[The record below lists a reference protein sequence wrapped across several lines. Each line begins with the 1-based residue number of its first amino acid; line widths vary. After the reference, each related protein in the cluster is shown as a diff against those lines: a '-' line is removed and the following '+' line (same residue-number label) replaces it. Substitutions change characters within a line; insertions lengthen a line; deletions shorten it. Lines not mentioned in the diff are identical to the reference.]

1 MIPHYKVTESDQ
13 QRLIKRLGKNK
24 ALAVIVAIEYES
36 LTQQQQADILD
47 VARMTL
53 YRWRQEPRFIAEYD
67 RLHEKKSRF
76 IMQSFRKR
84 NNIRYSVNEIISNQ
98 TLLQRILL

>member
-1 MIPHYKVTESDQ
+1 MMPQYKVTESDQ
-13 QRLIKRLGKNK
+13 QRLIKRLGNDK

-36 LTQQQQADILD
+36 LTQQQQAEILD

-53 YRWRQEPRFIAEYD
+53 YRWRKEPRFIAEYE
-67 RLHEKKSRF
+67 RLHEKKARF

-84 NNIRYSVNEIISNQ
+84 NNSRYSVNEIISNQ
-98 TLLQRILL
+98 TLLQRLLL